1 MAKFIMSLTVNGDKY
16 EFAAD
21 DTDTLL
27 DVIRNQLAMTGT
39 KRGCTTGSCGVCTV
53 NNDNGEAIL
62 SCLTLAREWDGDAI
76 ITIEGLEANG
86 ELDAIQAAFVEFGAV
101 QCGFCTPGV
110 IMSAKALLNRYPQPT
125 EEQINEGMAGVL
137 CRCTGHIKVKEA
149 IRNDFRLRQGLNTQD
164 NNSEAGDAQNIP
176 ATGFHYPG
184 QLDEG

>member
-1 MAKFIMSLTVNGDKY
+1 MAKHIMTLTLNGDQY
-16 EFAAD
+16 EIAVD

-27 DVIRNQLAMTGT
+27 DVIRNQIGLTGT

-53 NNDNGEAIL
+53 LNEGGESIL
-62 SCLTLAREWDGDAI
+62 SCLTHAQEWDGESVT
-76 ITIEGLEANG
+76 TIEGLEEGG

-110 IMSAKALLNRYPQPT
+110 IMSAKALLNKYPQPT

-149 IRNDFRLRQGLNTQD
+149 IRNDFRLRQDRIRGALTD
-164 NNSEAGDAQNIP
+164 D
-176 ATGFHYPG
+176 
-184 QLDEG
+184 